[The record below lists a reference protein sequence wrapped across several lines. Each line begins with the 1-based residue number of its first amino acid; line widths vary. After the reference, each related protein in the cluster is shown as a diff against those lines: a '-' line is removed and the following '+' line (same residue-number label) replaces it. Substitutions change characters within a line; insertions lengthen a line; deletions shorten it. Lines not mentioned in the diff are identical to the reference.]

1 MNASHNPTDA
11 REFRIIPRW
20 IMAAMLAVN
29 VSSAEAAVPEI
40 RNVSLRGLQTG
51 ATTTIVIDGT
61 DLWPSPRLVMAIPIA
76 HQHALPSSTA
86 TRLEIE
92 VTLDAETQPGL
103 YNLWLASAQGISNPV
118 GSAVDGL
125 PERAFTLNR
134 CQWRCM
140 ERLAAVRN
148 CGRRS
153 VAKQVSQL
161 CAKSK
166 LSDWVASY
174 VLSCISTTLVTNI

>member
-1 MNASHNPTDA
+1 
-11 REFRIIPRW
+11 
-20 IMAAMLAVN
+20 MAAMLAVN

-103 YNLWLASAQGISNPV
+103 YNLWLASAQGMSNPV
-118 GSAVDGL
+118 VIAVDGL
-125 PERAFTLNR
+125 PERAFTLNAESLPVALHGAVGGSAKLRTSFSGKAGQPCQVR
-134 CQWRCM
+134 CCM
-140 ERLAAVRN
+140 VTRASKRYCQRMDSTRSN
-148 CGRRS
+148 CTICSTQHLR
-153 VAKQVSQL
+153 Q
-161 CAKSK
+161 
-166 LSDWVASY
+166 
-174 VLSCISTTLVTNI
+174 ISFG